1 MNKTWKRQVF
11 RHTALYTAILMF
23 SHTGG
28 GGGAQAQTQ
37 TQTHKYAIVMNG
49 QNLPEVKWGQDYKKL
64 AQKSNER
71 QFTHTT
77 NFHIKKN
84 VTLSFNNIDEV
95 VAEKKDVVVFGT
107 ATYLPPYGK
116 VSGFDADKLKKRGD
130 ALGWIKTTKPGLVG
144 YSYEGVTCQNN
155 YNNAS
160 SGCPEL
166 IYKTQFSFGQQGLKK
181 KTTGGLDIAED
192 KSRDNS
198 PIYKLQD
205 YPGLGV
211 SFNLSSESLVKSIKY
226 NKIISSFSE
235 GVTQQNGTQ
244 NQHKD
249 KNLVYTTGDYQYK
262 NKYSSRYVGQNE
274 HSAIAFYLNAKLHLL
289 DKKNIK
295 NIAQGKTVNLGTLK
309 SYVEPTAE
317 WKNKR
322 QNYFQG
328 NWTFEDKGTVSVK
341 LKLPEV
347 KAGRCVNKNNPNP
360 NAKAPSP
367 ALTAPALWFG
377 PVQNGKVQMYSAS
390 VSTYPDSSSSQ
401 IFLQNLSRKDDTS
414 KPGRYSLKPLSTSE
428 IKSKEPNFT
437 GRQTIIRLDGRVQ
450 QIKLGQSNNEVV
462 GFNGNS
468 NNATFGIV
476 SEGSFMPD
484 TSEWKKV
491 LLPWTVRV
499 FADDSKFKEFNKEE
513 KDNKPKYSQKY
524 RSRDNGKRERNLGDI
539 VNSPIVA
546 VGGYLATSAND
557 GMVHIFKKGN
567 GGDERNYSLKLSYI
581 PGTMP
586 RKDIENKDSTLAKEL
601 RAFAEKG
608 YVGDRYGVDGGF
620 VLRQVNLNGKDH
632 VFMFGAMGFG
642 GRGAYAL
649 DLTKADGSDPTKAS
663 LFDVK
668 DNGNNGNN
676 GNNRVE
682 LGYTVGTPQIGKTHN
697 GKYAAFLASGY
708 ATKKIDDPTNKTAL
722 YVYDLENNGNLIK
735 KIEVKDGKGGLSS
748 PTLVDKD
755 LDGTVDIAY
764 AGDRGGKMY
773 RFDLSG
779 QSPDQWTVRPIFEGT
794 KPITS
799 APAISQLKD
808 KRVVIFGTG
817 SDLSEE
823 DVDNMEEQYIYGIFD
838 DDTATTGTVNFSGSG
853 GGLLEQVLSR
863 DNDNKT
869 LFLTD
874 YKRSDG
880 SGSKGWVVKLKD
892 GQRVTVKPT
901 VVLRTAFVTIRKYN
915 DGGCGAETAILGINT
930 ADGGKL
936 TKKSARPIVP
946 DANKDVAQYSGHK
959 QTTKGKS
966 IPIGCM
972 QKGNEIVCPNGYVY
986 DKPVNVRYLD
996 EKKTDGFSTTAD
1008 GDAGGSGIDPAGKR
1022 SGKNNRCF
1030 SQKGV
1035 RTLLMNDLD
1044 SLDITGPT
1052 CGMKRISW
1060 REVFY

>member
-1 MNKTWKRQVF
+1 MNKTLKRRVF
-11 RHTALYTAILMF
+11 RHTALYAAILMF

-28 GGGAQAQTQ
+28 GGAMA
-37 TQTHKYAIVMNG
+37 QTHKYAIIMNERK
-49 QNLPEVKWGQDYKKL
+49 QPEVK
-64 AQKSNER
+64 SNVPSSIKDKDRER
-71 QFTHTT
+71 EYTH
-77 NFHIKKN
+77 HPSRGGGGS
-84 VTLSFNNIDEV
+84 VSFNNTDTLV
-95 VAEKKDVVVFGT
+95 SQQSGTAVFGT

-116 VSGFDADKLKKRGD
+116 VSGFDDKRLKERGN
-130 ALGWIKTTKPGLVG
+130 AVNWIHTTHPGLIG
-144 YSYEGVTCQNN
+144 YSYAGVVCRDST
-155 YNNAS
+155 
-160 SGCPEL
+160 GCPKL
-166 IYKTQFSFGQQGLKK
+166 VYKTRFSFDNTGLAKNA
-181 KTTGGLDIAED
+181 GSLDRHPD
-192 KSRDNS
+192 PSRDNS
-198 PIYKLQD
+198 PIYKLKD
-205 YPGLGV
+205 HPWLGV
-211 SFNLSSESLVKSIKY
+211 SFNLGSENTVKNGKSSSKL
-226 NKIISSFSE
+226 ISSFNENNNNQTIVSTTE
-235 GVTQQNGTQ
+235 GDPISLGDQQREHTAV
-244 NQHKD
+244 
-249 KNLVYTTGDYQYK
+249 VY
-262 NKYSSRYVGQNE
+262 
-274 HSAIAFYLNAKLHLL
+274 YLNAKLHLL
-289 DKKNIK
+289 NKKQIQNITD
-295 NIAQGKTVNLGTLK
+295 KTVQLGVLK
-309 SYVEPTAE
+309 PSIDVKTQRTGLGGILSFWASWDIKDTGQIP
-317 WKNKR
+317 
-322 QNYFQG
+322 
-328 NWTFEDKGTVSVK
+328 VK
-341 LKLPEV
+341 LSLTQV
-347 KAGRCVNKNNPNP
+347 KAGRCINKANPNP
-360 NAKAPSP
+360 KSKAPSP

-377 PVQNGKVQMYSAS
+377 AGQDGKAEMYSAS

-428 IKSKEPNFT
+428 IKSKEPTFT
-437 GRQTIIRLDGRVQ
+437 GRQTVIRLDGGVHE
-450 QIKLGQSNNEVV
+450 IKLDRSNEAT
-462 GFNGNS
+462 GLNGNDGK
-468 NNATFGIV
+468 NDTFGIV

-484 TSEWKKV
+484 DSEWKKV
-491 LLPWTVRV
+491 LLPWTVR
-499 FADDSKFKEFNKEE
+499 ASNDDGQFNTFNKEE
-513 KDNKPKYSQKY
+513 NNGKPKYSQKY
-524 RSRDNGKRERNLGDI
+524 RSRDSSKHERNLGDI

-567 GGDERNYSLKLSYI
+567 GVDERNYSLKLSYI

-586 RKDIENKDSTLAKEL
+586 RQYFDNDTSALKDSTLAKEL

-620 VLRQVNLNGKDH
+620 VLRQVEWKGQNR
-632 VFMFGAMGFG
+632 VFMFGAMGLG

-649 DLTKADGSDPTKAS
+649 DLTKAENGDPTAVS

-668 DNGNNGNN
+668 NDDKNNNG
-676 GNNRVE
+676 VK
-682 LGYTVGTPQIGKTHN
+682 LGYTVGTPQIGKTHD

-708 ATKKIDDPTNKTAL
+708 ATKDINSTENQTAL
-722 YVYDLENNGNLIK
+722 YVYDLENNNGTPIA
-735 KIEVKDGKGGLSS
+735 KIEVTGGKGGLSS

-764 AGDRGGKMY
+764 AGDRGGSMY

-779 QSPDQWTVRPIFEGT
+779 NDPTKWSARTIFQGT

-817 SDLSEE
+817 SDLSED
-823 DVDNMEEQYIYGIFD
+823 DVDNTDEQHIYGIFD
-838 DDTATTGTVNFSGSG
+838 DDTATTGSVNFSGTG
-853 GGLLEQVLSR
+853 GGLLEQHLTQE
-863 DNDNKT
+863 NKT

-880 SGSKGWVVKLKD
+880 SGSKGWMVKLQP

-901 VVLRTAFVTIRKYN
+901 VVLRTAFVTIHKYTGT
-915 DGGCGAETAILGINT
+915 DKCGAETAILGINT

-946 DANKDVAQYSGHK
+946 AANSKVAQYSGDK
-959 QTTKGKS
+959 KTSSGKS

-972 QKGNEIVCPNGYVY
+972 EKDNGIVCPNGYVY

-1044 SLDITGPT
+1044 SLDITGPM

>member
-1 MNKTWKRQVF
+1 C
-11 RHTALYTAILMF
+11 I
-23 SHTGG
+23 
-28 GGGAQAQTQ
+28 
-37 TQTHKYAIVMNG
+37 
-49 QNLPEVKWGQDYKKL
+49 
-64 AQKSNER
+64 
-71 QFTHTT
+71 
-77 NFHIKKN
+77 
-84 VTLSFNNIDEV
+84 
-95 VAEKKDVVVFGT
+95 
-107 ATYLPPYGK
+107 
-116 VSGFDADKLKKRGD
+116 
-130 ALGWIKTTKPGLVG
+130 
-144 YSYEGVTCQNN
+144 
-155 YNNAS
+155 NA
-160 SGCPEL
+160 
-166 IYKTQFSFGQQGLKK
+166 
-181 KTTGGLDIAED
+181 
-192 KSRDNS
+192 
-198 PIYKLQD
+198 
-205 YPGLGV
+205 
-211 SFNLSSESLVKSIKY
+211 
-226 NKIISSFSE
+226 
-235 GVTQQNGTQ
+235 
-244 NQHKD
+244 
-249 KNLVYTTGDYQYK
+249 
-262 NKYSSRYVGQNE
+262 
-274 HSAIAFYLNAKLHLL
+274 
-289 DKKNIK
+289 
-295 NIAQGKTVNLGTLK
+295 
-309 SYVEPTAE
+309 
-317 WKNKR
+317 
-322 QNYFQG
+322 
-328 NWTFEDKGTVSVK
+328 
-341 LKLPEV
+341 
-347 KAGRCVNKNNPNP
+347 NNPNKST
-360 NAKAPSP
+360 KAPSP

-377 PVQNGKVQMYSAS
+377 PVQNGKMEMYSAS
-390 VSTYPDSSSSQ
+390 VSTYPDSSSSR
-401 IFLQNLSRKDDTS
+401 IFLQNLKRKNDPN
-414 KPGRYSLKPLSTSE
+414 KPGRYSLATLN
-428 IKSKEPNFT
+428 KSDIESREPTFT
-437 GRQTIIRLDGRVQ
+437 GRQTVIRLDKGVH
-450 QIKLGQSNNEVV
+450 QIKLKGNEVE
-462 GFNGNS
+462 GFKGNNGND
-468 NNATFGIV
+468 TFGIV

-484 TSEWKKV
+484 DSEWKKV
-491 LLPWTVRV
+491 LLPWTVRGV
-499 FADDSKFKEFNKEE
+499 NDDQFKTFNKEE
-513 KDNKPKYSQKY
+513 KNGKPKYSQKY
-524 RSRDNGKRERNLGDI
+524 RSRDNGKHERNLGDI

-546 VGGYLATSAND
+546 VGEYLATSAND

-567 GGDERNYSLKLSYI
+567 GDARDYSLKLSYI

-586 RKDIENKDSTLAKEL
+586 RKDIQNTESTLAKEL

-620 VLRQVNLNGKDH
+620 VLRKVDNLNGQNR

-649 DLTKADGSDPTKAS
+649 DLTKADDNDPTKAS

-676 GNNRVE
+676 GNNGVK

-697 GKYAAFLASGY
+697 DKYAAFLASGY
-708 ATKKIDDPTNKTAL
+708 ATKTIDDQQNKTAL
-722 YVYDLENNGNLIK
+722 YVYDLESSGTLIK
-735 KIEVKDGKGGLSS
+735 KIDVPGGKGGLSS

-764 AGDRGGKMY
+764 AGDRGGSMY
-773 RFDLSG
+773 RFDLSN
-779 QSPDQWTVRPIFEGT
+779 QDPNQWSVRAIFEGT

-817 SDLSEE
+817 SDLSED
-823 DVDNMEEQYIYGIFD
+823 DVLSTSEQYIYGIFD
-838 DDTATTGTVNFSGSG
+838 DDTVANNVNVKLSGLG
-853 GGLLEQVLSR
+853 GGLLEQELKQE
-863 DNDNKT
+863 DKT

-880 SGSKGWVVKLKD
+880 SGSKGWVVKLKG

-901 VVLRTAFVTIRKYN
+901 VVLRTAFVTIHKYTGT
-915 DGGCGAETAILGINT
+915 DKCGAETAILGINT

-946 DANKDVAQYSGHK
+946 AENQAVAQYSGHK
-959 QTTKGKS
+959 KGINGKS

>member
-1 MNKTWKRQVF
+1 YSLATLNK
-11 RHTALYTAILMF
+11 
-23 SHTGG
+23 S
-28 GGGAQAQTQ
+28 
-37 TQTHKYAIVMNG
+37 
-49 QNLPEVKWGQDYKKL
+49 
-64 AQKSNER
+64 
-71 QFTHTT
+71 
-77 NFHIKKN
+77 
-84 VTLSFNNIDEV
+84 
-95 VAEKKDVVVFGT
+95 
-107 ATYLPPYGK
+107 
-116 VSGFDADKLKKRGD
+116 
-130 ALGWIKTTKPGLVG
+130 
-144 YSYEGVTCQNN
+144 
-155 YNNAS
+155 
-160 SGCPEL
+160 
-166 IYKTQFSFGQQGLKK
+166 
-181 KTTGGLDIAED
+181 DIE
-192 KSRDNS
+192 SR
-198 PIYKLQD
+198 
-205 YPGLGV
+205 
-211 SFNLSSESLVKSIKY
+211 
-226 NKIISSFSE
+226 
-235 GVTQQNGTQ
+235 
-244 NQHKD
+244 
-249 KNLVYTTGDYQYK
+249 
-262 NKYSSRYVGQNE
+262 
-274 HSAIAFYLNAKLHLL
+274 
-289 DKKNIK
+289 
-295 NIAQGKTVNLGTLK
+295 
-309 SYVEPTAE
+309 EPT
-317 WKNKR
+317 
-322 QNYFQG
+322 
-328 NWTFEDKGTVSVK
+328 
-341 LKLPEV
+341 
-347 KAGRCVNKNNPNP
+347 
-360 NAKAPSP
+360 
-367 ALTAPALWFG
+367 
-377 PVQNGKVQMYSAS
+377 
-390 VSTYPDSSSSQ
+390 
-401 IFLQNLSRKDDTS
+401 
-414 KPGRYSLKPLSTSE
+414 
-428 IKSKEPNFT
+428 FT
-437 GRQTIIRLDGRVQ
+437 GRQTVIRLDKGVH
-450 QIKLGQSNNEVV
+450 QIKLKGNEVE
-462 GFNGNS
+462 GFKGNNGND
-468 NNATFGIV
+468 TFGIV

-484 TSEWKKV
+484 DSEWKKV
-491 LLPWTVRV
+491 LLPWTVRGV
-499 FADDSKFKEFNKEE
+499 NDDQFKTFNKEE
-513 KDNKPKYSQKY
+513 KNGKPKYSQKY
-524 RSRDNGKRERNLGDI
+524 RSRDNGKHERNLGDI

-546 VGGYLATSAND
+546 VGEYLATSAND

-567 GGDERNYSLKLSYI
+567 GDARNYSLKLSYI

-586 RKDIENKDSTLAKEL
+586 RKDIQNTESTLAKEL

-620 VLRQVNLNGKDH
+620 VLRQVNNLNGQDR

-649 DLTKADGSDPTKAS
+649 DLSKIDSGNGNLADVS

-668 DNGNNGNN
+668 HDNSGKNSNNS
-676 GNNRVE
+676 VQ

-708 ATKKIDDPTNKTAL
+708 ATKTIDSTDNKTAL
-722 YVYDLENNGNLIK
+722 YVYDLESSGTLIK
-735 KIEVKDGKGGLSS
+735 KIDVPGGKGGLSS

-755 LDGTVDIAY
+755 LDGMVDIAY

-779 QSPDQWTVRPIFEGT
+779 NNPTSWSVRTIFEGN

-823 DVDNMEEQYIYGIFD
+823 DVDKNDEQYIYGIFD
-838 DDTATTGTVNFSGSG
+838 DDTATNNVKVDLKGLG
-853 GGLLEQVLSR
+853 GGLLEQHLTQE
-863 DNDNKT
+863 DKT

-880 SGSKGWVVKLKD
+880 SGDKGWVVKLKD

-901 VVLRTAFVTIRKYN
+901 VVLRTAFVTIRKYKDN
-915 DGGCGAETAILGINT
+915 GCGAETAILGINT

-946 DANKDVAQYSGHK
+946 EANTKVAQYSGHK
-959 QTTKGKS
+959 KTSSGKS

-972 QKGNEIVCPNGYVY
+972 EKGNGIACPNGYVY

>member
-1 MNKTWKRQVF
+1 M
-11 RHTALYTAILMF
+11 A
-23 SHTGG
+23 
-28 GGGAQAQTQ
+28 
-37 TQTHKYAIVMNG
+37 QTHKYAIIINERN
-49 QNLPEVKWGQDYKKL
+49 QPEVKQNGQYSTIKDKDR
-64 AQKSNER
+64 ER
-71 QFTHTT
+71 EYTH
-77 NFHIKKN
+77 HPSRGGGGS
-84 VTLSFNNIDEV
+84 VSFNNTDTLV
-95 VAEKKDVVVFGT
+95 SQQSGTAVFGT

-116 VSGFDADKLKKRGD
+116 VSGFDDKRLKERGN
-130 ALGWIKTTKPGLVG
+130 AVNWIHTTHPGLIG
-144 YSYEGVTCQNN
+144 YSYAGVVCRDST
-155 YNNAS
+155 
-160 SGCPEL
+160 GCPKL
-166 IYKTQFSFGQQGLKK
+166 VYKTRFSFDNPDLA
-181 KTTGGLDIAED
+181 KTGGGLDRHTEP
-192 KSRDNS
+192 SRDNS
-198 PIYKLQD
+198 PIYKLKD
-205 YPGLGV
+205 HPWLGV
-211 SFNLSSESLVKSIKY
+211 SFNLGSENTVKNGNSF
-226 NKIISSFSE
+226 NKLISSFSE
-235 GVTQQNGTQ
+235 NNN
-244 NQHKD
+244 NQTIVSTTESHPISLGD
-249 KNLVYTTGDYQYK
+249 GQREHTAVVY
-262 NKYSSRYVGQNE
+262 
-274 HSAIAFYLNAKLHLL
+274 YLNAKLHLL
-289 DKKNIK
+289 DKKGIK
-295 NIAQGKTVNLGTLK
+295 DITDKTVQLGVLK
-309 SYVEPTAE
+309 PSIDV
-317 WKNKR
+317 R
-322 QNYFQG
+322 
-328 NWTFEDKGTVSVK
+328 KGAGWLSFWASWDIKDTGQIPVK
-341 LKLPEV
+341 LGLQQV
-347 KAGRCVNKNNPNP
+347 KAGRCINKPNPNP

-377 PVQNGKVQMYSAS
+377 PVKDGKAEMYSAS
-390 VSTYPDSSSSQ
+390 VSTYPDSSSSR
-401 IFLQNLSRKDDTS
+401 IYLQNLKRKTDPG
-414 KPGRYSLKPLSTSE
+414 KPGRHSLETLTE
-428 IKSKEPNFT
+428 NDIKSREPNFT
-437 GRQTIIRLDGRVQ
+437 GRQTIIRLNGGVRE
-450 QIKLGQSNNEVV
+450 IKLDRNNTEVV
-462 GFNGNS
+462 NFNGNDG
-468 NNATFGIV
+468 NNDTFGIV
-476 SEGSFMPD
+476 KDLGVEPD

-491 LLPWTVRV
+491 LLPWTVRG
-499 FADDSKFKEFNKEE
+499 FADDSKFKAFNKEE
-513 KDNKPKYSQKY
+513 NNDNKPKYSQKY
-524 RSRDNGKRERNLGDI
+524 RSRDNNKGERNLGDI

-546 VGGYLATSAND
+546 VGEYLATSAND
-557 GMVHIFKKGN
+557 GMVHIFKQS
-567 GGDERNYSLKLSYI
+567 GGDKRSYNLKLSYI

-586 RKDIENKDSTLAKEL
+586 RKDIQNTESTLAKEL
-601 RAFAEKG
+601 RTFAEKG

-620 VLRQVNLNGKDH
+620 VLRKVDNLNGQNR

-649 DLTKADGSDPTKAS
+649 DLTKADGSDPTAVS

-668 DNGNNGNN
+668 DNGNN

-682 LGYTVGTPQIGKTHN
+682 LGYTVGTPQIGKTHD

-708 ATKKIDDPTNKTAL
+708 ATKEIITSGDNKTAL
-722 YVYDLENNGNLIK
+722 YVYDLEGNGTNNLIK
-735 KIEVKDGKGGLSS
+735 KIEVPGGKGGLSS

-764 AGDRGGKMY
+764 AGDRGGNMY
-773 RFDLSG
+773 RFDLSS
-779 QSPDQWTVRPIFEGT
+779 QDPQQWSVRTIFEGT

-853 GGLLEQVLSR
+853 GGLLEQVLRR

-880 SGSKGWVVKLKD
+880 SGNKGWVVKLKD

-901 VVLRTAFVTIRKYN
+901 VVLRTAFVTIHKYTGT
-915 DGGCGAETAILGINT
+915 DKCGAETAILGINT

-946 DANKDVAQYSGHK
+946 EANTAVAQYSGHK
-959 QTTKGKS
+959 KGTNGKS

-972 QKGNEIVCPNGYVY
+972 QKSNEIVCPNGYVY